1 MSPTDREGA
10 ATMDAAGLYLEEQFT
25 DRRVGAIRRLTP
37 VTSDGMPD
45 SARATLYVGQAQI
58 MTNMGPVPIS
68 FEIEAAS
75 LAEAVS
81 RFDDAANVAVER
93 TAKELQELRRQSA
106 SSIVIP
112 EGGMAGLG
120 GAGGL
125 PPGGRIKMP

>member
-10 ATMDAAGLYLEEQFT
+10 ATMDAASLYLEEQFT

-37 VTSDGMPD
+37 VKSDGTPD
-45 SARATLYVGQAQI
+45 SARTTLYVGQAQI
-58 MTNMGPVPIS
+58 MTNMGPVPIN
-68 FEIEAAS
+68 FEIEASS

-81 RFDDAANVAVER
+81 RFGDAANAAVER

-112 EGGMAGLG
+112 EGGMGGLG